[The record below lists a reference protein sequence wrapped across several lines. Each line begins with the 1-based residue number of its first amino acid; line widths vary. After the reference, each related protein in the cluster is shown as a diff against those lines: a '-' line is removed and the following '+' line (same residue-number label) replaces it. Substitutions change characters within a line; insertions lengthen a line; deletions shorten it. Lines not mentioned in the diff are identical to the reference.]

1 MEDKDNYIDFN
12 EFKEKTSFKDINIHR
27 DKTLDKYIDN
37 LNSNSQKLINTM
49 EKLDGKKPEEL
60 KEMYN
65 NLVLR
70 KEKK

>member
-49 EKLDGKKPEEL
+49 EKLEGKKPEEL